1 MSPAIANCRVKL
13 TMQRDDLL
21 SKTLA
26 IQKLKVFTRRKK
38 KTKSSVQVL
47 LSRTIYFALN
57 LC

>member
-26 IQKLKVFTRRKK
+26 TQKLKVFTRRKK

-47 LSRTIYFALN
+47 LSRTISFALN